1 MSDKEQKL
9 YLYQR
14 YSVVRD
20 LRGMKDVDVCRMTG
34 VSQPTMSNW
43 KNGKT
48 IPKVESRKK
57 IADLFGVPVTEFI

>member
-9 YLYQR
+9 YLYKR
-14 YSVVRD
+14 YSAVRD

-43 KNGKT
+43 RHGKT
-48 IPKVESRKK
+48 IPKVEARKK